1 MHMPGGIWVSGLLRA
16 SSRVW
21 IGTTITATVAT
32 TTAVAAST
40 STTTTIRPSHRLIS
54 QFDRT
59 TRLSS
64 SAFSSTRKMS
74 LKTIA
79 VLDEGELGDGEMY
92 V

>member
-1 MHMPGGIWVSGLLRA
+1 MPGGIWVSGLLRA

>member
-1 MHMPGGIWVSGLLRA
+1 MPGGIWVSGLLRA

-21 IGTTITATVAT
+21 IGTTLTATVAT
-32 TTAVAAST
+32 TTTAVAASA